1 MTEKTKKKATGYD
14 KYVDWKFFII
24 PVVLFF
30 IILVLPTPHGMQDVG
45 TEYRVGPK
53 AVINDITRTLYGKSS
68 VDVEQWQMISAR
80 IMEQNM
86 RMGALSRDRY
96 LKRDLKWCQK
106 YKISAD
112 QKNFAKPIATSK
124 RMSAMKPLQAS

>member
-1 MTEKTKKKATGYD
+1 MW
-14 KYVDWKFFII
+14 V
-24 PVVLFF
+24 P
-30 IILVLPTPHGMQDVG
+30 
-45 TEYRVGPK
+45 EYRVGPK

-96 LKRDLKWCQK
+96 LKRDLKWCKK

-112 QKNFAKPIATSK
+112 QKNFAKAHSYIKENVNDEAYADLMKKAIKLFCFKQALS
-124 RMSAMKPLQAS
+124 SASSSL